1 MDASLDSAVTVTTS
15 NSINKITINCMD
27 YTLNSHAIITIECYN
42 NDQFIQVKTY
52 RLPDDV
58 FNAWGTDD
66 NVILTHVT
74 TNLST
79 ILN

>member
-1 MDASLDSAVTVTTS
+1 MDASLETAVTVTTS

-27 YTLNSHAIITIECYN
+27 YTFNSHAIIVVECYN
-42 NDQFIQVKTY
+42 NNKFVQAKTY
-52 RLPDDV
+52 RLPDDI
-58 FNAWGTDD
+58 FNSWGLDD

-74 TNLST
+74 TNLAT